1 MMKEMNNMV
10 KDLGLYY
17 DESSLVRNYKEALK
31 DDTFKEL
38 VENINIER
46 KELVKRTTTLEECAK
61 EYKNCKKCPNIFECK
76 NKLEGYC
83 YLPITVDGNLQFSYI
98 ACKYKKELD
107 EKNKYM
113 ENIYTY
119 NVPKEIKQ
127 AKFSEIYTNNKARF
141 ETIKWLKN
149 FVTNYQ
155 KEAKGLYLNGNFG
168 CGKTY
173 LISATF
179 NELAKQNIKSAIIYW
194 PEFLRSLKTSFDSG
208 YNKKY
213 EYIKNVELL
222 LIDDIGAEEVT
233 GWSRDEIL
241 GTILQYRM
249 QEHKTTFFT
258 SNMTLEELENH
269 FAKTT
274 GGVEIVKARRIIE
287 RVKQLTVNLTM
298 IGENLRK

>member
-1 MMKEMNNMV
+1 MKDMNNMV
-10 KDLGLYY
+10 KGLGFYY
-17 DESSLVRNYKEALK
+17 DESSLVKSYKEALK
-31 DDTFKEL
+31 DEDFKNL
-38 VENINIER
+38 VDNLNIER
-46 KELVKRTTTLEECAK
+46 KELVKRTTTLEECVK
-61 EYKNCKKCPNIFECK
+61 EYKNCKTCPNIFECK
-76 NKLEGYC
+76 NKIEGYC
-83 YLPITVDGNLQFSYI
+83 YSPMIVDGMLEFNYVI
-98 ACKYKKELD
+98 CKYKKEID
-107 EKNKYM
+107 EANKYM

-119 NVPKEIKQ
+119 NMPKDIKN
-127 AKFSEIYTNNKARF
+127 AKMSDIYTQSKSRH
-141 ETIKWLKN
+141 ETIKWIFDFVKN
-149 FVTNYQ
+149 YK

-173 LISATF
+173 LISAAF
-179 NELAKQNIKSAIIYW
+179 NELAKKDIKSAIIYW
-194 PEFLRSLKTSFDSG
+194 PEFLRDLKSSFDSG
-208 YNKKY
+208 YNEKY

-258 SNMTLEELENH
+258 SNLTIEELENH
-269 FAKTT
+269 FSNSKN
-274 GGVEIVKARRIIE
+274 GSDIVKARRIIE